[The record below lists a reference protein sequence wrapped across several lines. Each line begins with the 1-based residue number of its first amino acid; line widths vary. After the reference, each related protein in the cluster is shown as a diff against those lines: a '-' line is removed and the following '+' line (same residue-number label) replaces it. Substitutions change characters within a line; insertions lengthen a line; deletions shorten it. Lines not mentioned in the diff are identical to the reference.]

1 LHPPIDLQPYLA
13 DLIRRTI
20 LPINSLTVRKRLA
33 AGGRWIRTIGT
44 PEREACFFG
53 TLKFNGGIL
62 FGLTPAVPRQTL
74 RWQLEYEVHF

>member
-1 LHPPIDLQPYLA
+1 MS
-13 DLIRRTI
+13 RRVHS
-20 LPINSLTVRKRLA
+20 SLEQFFDKARKSGSHLTL
-33 AGGRWIRTIGT
+33 RWREMDSNHWY

-62 FGLTPAVPRQTL
+62 FSLTLAVPRQTL

>member
-1 LHPPIDLQPYLA
+1 VHDRGP
-13 DLIRRTI
+13 
-20 LPINSLTVRKRLA
+20 
-33 AGGRWIRTIGT
+33 
-44 PEREACFFG
+44 G

>member
-1 LHPPIDLQPYLA
+1 MQV
-13 DLIRRTI
+13 RT
-20 LPINSLTVRKRLA
+20 RLSP
-33 AGGRWIRTIGT
+33 GGRWIRTIGT
-44 PEREACFFG
+44 PEREACFFR

>member
-1 LHPPIDLQPYLA
+1 MQV
-13 DLIRRTI
+13 RT
-20 LPINSLTVRKRLA
+20 RLSP
-33 AGGRWIRTIGT
+33 GGRWIRTIGT

-74 RWQLEYEVHF
+74 RWQLEYEIHF